1 MKTSTNVFFCRNTNT
16 VYAWQLVLCVI
27 LIQLHNHTPGYVL
40 LWRYFAKWLTSTIR
54 GPQVKVTIDNV
65 GESLPINWKA
75 LKTTPKVSQ
84 QWNSASSLWH
94 QFLPMS
100 FQPAVLLYF
109 RLTRSQF
116 LELTLSLPH
125 CIWIWVWIWI
135 WLCACVCMCMY
146 TNVYPTVF
154 FLLGEPWLI
163 IKYSKVII

>member
-27 LIQLHNHTPGYVL
+27 LIQLHNHTQGYVL
-40 LWRYFAKWLTSTIR
+40 VWRYFAKWLTSTISW
-54 GPQVKVTIDNV
+54 PLVKVTIDNV

-109 RLTRSQF
+109 RLARSQF
-116 LELTLSLPH
+116 LELTLFLPH
-125 CIWIWVWIWI
+125 CIWIGCGYGYG
-135 WLCACVCMCMY
+135 CAFMCVCVCIQMCILL
-146 TNVYPTVF
+146 F
-154 FLLGEPWLI
+154 FFSWGNPDW
-163 IKYSKVII
+163 S